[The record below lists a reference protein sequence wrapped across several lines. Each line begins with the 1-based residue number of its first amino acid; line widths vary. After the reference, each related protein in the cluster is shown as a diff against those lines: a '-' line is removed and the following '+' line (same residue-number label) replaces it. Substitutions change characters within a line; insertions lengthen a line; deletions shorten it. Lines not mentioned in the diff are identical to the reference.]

1 MRVVA
6 NEMLHEEGE
15 TIHRDRGQEKRAR
28 YRSLALAREKMRLP
42 FVEVPRVPL
51 LFLLGSPGGRRSLG
65 VAALSVV
72 LSGASA
78 LGCRDAHDASEA
90 PAVPATISAATAAPA
105 APVHDACVLRW
116 EALGEKAALPGAPG
130 FEAKRVDI
138 LGRAKGEPVLFVR
151 KPERAVLQKPGLE
164 QLRLRLASKAPVIG
178 IPEIARETRHF
189 PEDAR
194 ALFLSEGYVYSEEPD
209 VATVLVDS
217 LTLGRLFKEP
227 KIFLARGAKVHELT
241 RDRKAG
247 TYRYVTGDD
256 AHEEATLL
264 LGDRLSIE
272 REGLFPLLHRDLS
285 ELMSASGAD
294 RVEIDKLTEGAARV
308 RLVFGAATLRAVAD
322 DDGTRLV
329 LGCVEGGSTKRPAA
343 IAAIEDENR
352 ARRQA
357 LSNVRRASRDMV
369 RERLRFDEP
378 EEEEGQQDGSLRPL
392 WRWTYERGGHGY
404 RFNDVPYQVFDGLGR
419 PFPPQVCV
427 DFVLDAYERASGT
440 WFGTSGQARLRT
452 QGTIDFDALGVVN
465 RRSAAN
471 VVDFATTRPDLF
483 DVWNLTPEERI
494 PYGRRADFFRALVE
508 KRDAFH
514 AGDIVVIHGMKA
526 DGKAHYHSFLIDE
539 KDPIT
544 GIPIRLAGNA
554 GRPRLQTWDAVMR
567 SAPLRSV
574 RHVLSPRT
582 DWLGKTLSKGG
593 VALAATPS
601 LAPQDPPGTRA
612 TAAQEQAQ

>member
-1 MRVVA
+1 MLVAVVGA
-6 NEMLHEEGE
+6 CTAGC
-15 TIHRDRGQEKRAR
+15 RGQSTA
-28 YRSLALAREKMRLP
+28 
-42 FVEVPRVPL
+42 
-51 LFLLGSPGGRRSLG
+51 
-65 VAALSVV
+65 
-72 LSGASA
+72 
-78 LGCRDAHDASEA
+78 
-90 PAVPATISAATAAPA
+90 AATSDPHGAGSVAIAAQAPIPA
-105 APVHDACVLRW
+105 AMPDACAARW
-116 EALGEKAALPGAPG
+116 ESLTDKPALPGAPG

-138 LGRAKGEPVLFVR
+138 LGRAKGEPVIFVR
-151 KPERAVLQKPGLE
+151 KPERSALQKPGLD
-164 QLRLRLASKAPVIG
+164 QLRLRLASKAPVMG

-209 VATVLVDS
+209 VATVLVDT

-285 ELMSASGAD
+285 ELMTASGAD
-294 RVEIDKLTEGAARV
+294 RVVVERLTEGAAQL
-308 RLVFGAATLRAVAD
+308 RLVYGATTLRAVAD
-322 DDGTRLV
+322 DDGTRLL
-329 LGCVEGGSTKRPAA
+329 LGCVEGGSKKAPAL
-343 IAAIEDENR
+343 AAIEDSNR
-352 ARRQA
+352 ARRSA
-357 LSNVRRASRDMV
+357 LASVRRASRDMV

-404 RFNDVPYQVFDGLGR
+404 RFNDVPYQVFDGSGR

-427 DFVLDAYERASGT
+427 DFVLDTYERASGT

-452 QGTIDFDALGVVN
+452 QGSIDFDALGIVN

-471 VVDFATTRPDLF
+471 VVDFAATRPDIF

-494 PYGRRADFFRALVE
+494 PYGRRAEFFHALVE

-514 AGDIVVIHGMKA
+514 AGDIVIIHGMKA
-526 DGKAHYHSFLIDE
+526 DGKAHYHSLLIDE
-539 KDPIT
+539 KDPIS

-567 SAPLRSV
+567 SAPMRSV

-582 DWLGKTLSKGG
+582 DWLAKTLAKGG
-593 VALAATPS
+593 VALAVTPPAS
-601 LAPQDPPGTRA
+601 PQDVPGTGA
-612 TAAQEQAQ
+612 SAAKEQAQ